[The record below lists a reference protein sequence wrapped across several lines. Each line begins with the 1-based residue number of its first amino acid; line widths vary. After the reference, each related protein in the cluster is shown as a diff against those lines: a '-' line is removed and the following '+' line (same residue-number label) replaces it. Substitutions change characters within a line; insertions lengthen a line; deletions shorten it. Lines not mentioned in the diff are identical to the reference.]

1 MGKVAVH
8 GAVEFQSFPC
18 AALFGKHVKDC
29 SLSRNRI
36 IISSKESI
44 DSTGRSHGLCGYLR
58 SDYSILYIP
67 VVFSASN
74 TNTFEDIPLQNRTVG
89 DVPYC
94 YFKYIDTRKGC
105 KFTFRTLCVCACA
118 WLPTCASIWM
128 LYLWKDL
135 KWLILALLLPFDIEL
150 SIQIESEKTVNT
162 VPSFI
167 VNPWWLAFSWGTA
180 L

>member
-36 IISSKESI
+36 IISSKKSI

-105 KFTFRTLCVCACA
+105 KFTFWTLYVCVHVPGYPHVHPYECCISEKILNDLF
-118 WLPTCASIWM
+118 WLCS
-128 LYLWKDL
+128 
-135 KWLILALLLPFDIEL
+135 FL
-150 SIQIESEKTVNT
+150 SILSCLYKLKVRKQLIQYLVS
-162 VPSFI
+162 
-167 VNPWWLAFSWGTA
+167 L
-180 L
+180 